1 MTPACRPFARPR
13 RHAGSARVGLAKV
26 GRARFSRAI
35 IITHTLGNHGCPRSD
50 LQDCAPRPR
59 RGSLRQDRPPHRHRR
74 EGCRPRRCRP
84 RPAEG
89 ASRCENSRY
98 RIRPKQRPAIGVPSD
113 ALGELPRVARPRRAR
128 PPRRCARVVTTHR
141 SRSRA
146 EGRGR
151 PRVARAET
159 ARMRAVYFFL
169 RDERLAGGLPTGR
182 ATRAGAVDRRTVS
195 IVGRYRIY
203 HLPVRS
209 RRSSGSSGA
218 SSRRDC
224 APSGVPAS
232 PSPSGR
238 ALQRSTTG
246 WNANDSCFACLI
258 F

>member
-1 MTPACRPFARPR
+1 MRKLPLSYPPETAPGNR
-13 RHAGSARVGLAKV
+13 RAER
-26 GRARFSRAI
+26 RAR
-35 IITHTLGNHGCPRSD
+35 
-50 LQDCAPRPR
+50 
-59 RGSLRQDRPPHRHRR
+59 
-74 EGCRPRRCRP
+74 
-84 RPAEG
+84 
-89 ASRCENSRY
+89 
-98 RIRPKQRPAIGVPSD
+98 
-113 ALGELPRVARPRRAR
+113 ELPRVARPRRAR

-258 F
+258 FENARAPNVDARSHALTSSPPSFLFIFRLSPAPWPPRPSPR